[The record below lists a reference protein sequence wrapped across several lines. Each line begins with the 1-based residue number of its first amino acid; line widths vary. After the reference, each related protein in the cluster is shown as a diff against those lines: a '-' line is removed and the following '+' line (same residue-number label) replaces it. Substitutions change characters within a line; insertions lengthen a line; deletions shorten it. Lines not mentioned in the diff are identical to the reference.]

1 MSVGPLGGSM
11 PTRSLTDALAET
23 LALFEESGAPRTTSE
38 VADRLDLGRR
48 STYDRLE
55 RLVEEGHL
63 ETKKAGASARVW
75 WRPGG
80 PTDGSAAEGR
90 GDRATFEALV
100 DAVEEYAIFRLDAE
114 GRVRTWNEGAERIK
128 GYGAGEILGEHFST
142 FYTEADRE
150 AGVPESNLADATE
163 QGSTEDE
170 GWRVRV
176 DGTRFWANVTITA
189 IRDEDGDVEGY
200 LKVTRDMT
208 DRREYEQRLREER
221 DFTRRVLET
230 APASIAVVD
239 AAGEVQTANGRF
251 DGRFGAAT
259 DEHGIDGLTV
269 YDEAGDPVPVD
280 ERPYRRVFETG
291 DPVADWQCQVE
302 FPDGQRQW
310 VSFNVAPIAEGEGVE
325 RAVVATQDVTQ
336 LKEQERHLERQRDE
350 IRAELGEIFA
360 RIDDAFFALDEEWR
374 FTHVNERAA
383 AVLDRSAGELLGR
396 NVWEAF
402 PEAVGSTFQE
412 HYERALDRQ
421 ESVSFEEY
429 YPPLDAWV
437 EVRAYPSESGLSVY
451 FRDVTERKEREREL
465 ERYETIVET
474 VNDGV
479 YVMDAD
485 GRFTMVNDAY
495 AELTG
500 YEKSDLIGEHGS
512 KVASQETTER
522 AAEIQ
527 RELRIGE
534 RDTPR
539 LEAELQT
546 ADGDVVEAEATFSL
560 IDSDGPAERVG
571 VVRDVTERNE
581 RERELEESRR
591 RYQTLVENFPNGAV
605 TLVDDDLRY
614 RTIGGTTVEGTG
626 ATADE
631 LEGRR
636 VREALPPR
644 LADEF
649 APRYEAALDGV
660 ANRFEAEFG
669 GRWYRIHTL
678 PVRDEDGDVFAAMGM
693 SQDVTERR
701 TYERELERRIRQQ
714 EAVAELG
721 HLALEGDGID
731 DLMTEAAERVADV
744 LDADYCEVLDLD
756 AEAGKLLLRQ
766 GVGWDEEV
774 VGEATVS
781 AVESDSQAAHT
792 LGSSEPVVVEDLATE
807 TRFSGPALLA
817 DHDVRSGISVVIGPY
832 EDPWGIL
839 GVHDTEQQVFGDTEA
854 TFVQSV
860 ANVLAAAIARRGG
873 ERALHRQRERL
884 AALVNLNRTIREIT
898 DAVIDQSTREEIER
912 TVCEHLAATESYEFA
927 WVGDVDV
934 ATKTVRPRAEAG
946 TGEYLDDVTIT
957 VDPDDERSQGPTGRA
972 LRTGEMQTT
981 DNVDISDAHDP
992 WRDHVGEY
1000 DFHSSA
1006 AVPITHADNTYG
1018 VLNVY
1023 ARRPDAFEGQERE
1036 VVARLGEIVGHAI
1049 AAAERKQALMSDELV
1064 ELEFRIQDLFGA
1076 LDLPAEP
1083 RGTITIDHAV
1093 PVVGEDFLVYG
1104 TTTPDAVDALSAL
1117 VEALPHWDEVTVDE
1131 DASGG
1136 TVDFEA
1142 RLTDPPVLSTVA
1154 SLGGHVDGVVIED
1167 GDCRLTIHLAP
1178 SVEVR
1183 RVIDA
1188 VEAAYPAAEMLRRQQ
1203 VDRADDD
1210 PRRVRRRFT
1219 ADLTDRQHAALE
1231 AAYHAGFFEW
1241 PRDADGTDVADSL
1254 DVAPPTFHQH
1264 LRKAERKVFESLFAT
1279 EAT

>member
-1 MSVGPLGGSM
+1 M

-80 PTDGSAAEGR
+80 STDGSAAEDR
-90 GDRATFEALV
+90 GDRAAFESLV

-128 GYGAGEILGEHFST
+128 GYEAGEILGEHFST

-170 GWRVRV
+170 GWRVRA

-259 DEHGIDGLTV
+259 DEHGIDGLAV

-336 LKEQERHLERQRDE
+336 LKEQERHLARQRDE

-383 AVLDRSAGELLGR
+383 AMLDRSAGELLGR

-412 HYERALDRQ
+412 QYEHALESQ

-429 YPPLDAWV
+429 YPPLEAWI

-465 ERYETIVET
+465 VRYETLFEESKDVNAVLDPDGCFRHVTPSASNVLGYDPEDLVGERAFDRVHPDDVET
-474 VNDGV
+474 ALSAFERMVENPDYEPKVEFRFAHSDGSWVTVEALGRNLLEDPDIAGIVV
-479 YVMDAD
+479 YTRD
-485 GRFTMVNDAY
+485 
-495 AELTG
+495 
-500 YEKSDLIGEHGS
+500 I
-512 KVASQETTER
+512 TER
-522 AAEIQ
+522 K
-527 RELRIGE
+527 
-534 RDTPR
+534 
-539 LEAELQT
+539 
-546 ADGDVVEAEATFSL
+546 
-560 IDSDGPAERVG
+560 
-571 VVRDVTERNE
+571 E
-581 RERELEESRR
+581 REDELEESRR

-605 TLVDDDLRY
+605 ALVDRDLRY
-614 RTIGGTTVEGTG
+614 RTVGGTTLEGYD
-626 ATADE
+626 ATADK
-631 LEGRR
+631 LEGGQI
-636 VREALPPR
+636 REALPSR
-644 LADEF
+644 LVEEL

-660 ANRFEAEFG
+660 ANTFEGEFG

-701 TYERELERRIRQQ
+701 TYERELERRVRQQ

-721 HLALEGDGID
+721 HLGLEGYDVD
-731 DLMTEAAERVADV
+731 ELMTEAAERVSAV
-744 LDADYCEVLDLD
+744 LDADYCKVLDLD
-756 AEAGKLLLRQ
+756 AESEQLLLRQ
-766 GVGWDEEV
+766 GVGWDDGV

-781 AVESDSQAAHT
+781 AVEADSQAAYT
-792 LGSSEPVVVEDLATE
+792 LASGEPVVVEDLATE
-807 TRFSGPALLA
+807 TRFSGPALLT
-817 DHDVRSGISVVIGPY
+817 DHDVRSGISVVIGSSK
-832 EDPWGIL
+832 DPWGIL
-839 GVHDTEQQVFGDTEA
+839 GVHDTDRQVFGDDEV

-860 ANVLAAAIARRGG
+860 ANVLATAIARHSG
-873 ERALHRQRERL
+873 EQALHRQRERL

-898 DAVIDQSTREEIER
+898 DAVIDQSTRKEIER

-927 WVGDVDV
+927 WVGDV
-934 ATKTVRPRAEAG
+934 
-946 TGEYLDDVTIT
+946 
-957 VDPDDERSQGPTGRA
+957 
-972 LRTGEMQTT
+972 
-981 DNVDISDAHDP
+981 
-992 WRDHVGEY
+992 
-1000 DFHSSA
+1000 
-1006 AVPITHADNTYG
+1006 
-1018 VLNVY
+1018 
-1023 ARRPDAFEGQERE
+1023 
-1036 VVARLGEIVGHAI
+1036 
-1049 AAAERKQALMSDELV
+1049 
-1064 ELEFRIQDLFGA
+1064 
-1076 LDLPAEP
+1076 
-1083 RGTITIDHAV
+1083 
-1093 PVVGEDFLVYG
+1093 
-1104 TTTPDAVDALSAL
+1104 
-1117 VEALPHWDEVTVDE
+1117 
-1131 DASGG
+1131 
-1136 TVDFEA
+1136 
-1142 RLTDPPVLSTVA
+1142 
-1154 SLGGHVDGVVIED
+1154 
-1167 GDCRLTIHLAP
+1167 
-1178 SVEVR
+1178 
-1183 RVIDA
+1183 
-1188 VEAAYPAAEMLRRQQ
+1188 
-1203 VDRADDD
+1203 
-1210 PRRVRRRFT
+1210 
-1219 ADLTDRQHAALE
+1219 
-1231 AAYHAGFFEW
+1231 
-1241 PRDADGTDVADSL
+1241 
-1254 DVAPPTFHQH
+1254 
-1264 LRKAERKVFESLFAT
+1264 
-1279 EAT
+1279 